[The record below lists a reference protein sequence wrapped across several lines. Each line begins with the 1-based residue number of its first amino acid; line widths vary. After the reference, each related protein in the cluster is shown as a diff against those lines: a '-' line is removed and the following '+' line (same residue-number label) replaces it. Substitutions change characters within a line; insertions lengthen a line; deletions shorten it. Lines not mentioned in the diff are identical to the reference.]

1 LKIAVFE
8 TQKQVRVHR
17 SSFAGAQNFF
27 LLFSIDSMNCGAEKQ
42 FRAQQF

>member
-27 LLFSIDSMNCGAEKQ
+27 LLFSIDSMSGAEKQ